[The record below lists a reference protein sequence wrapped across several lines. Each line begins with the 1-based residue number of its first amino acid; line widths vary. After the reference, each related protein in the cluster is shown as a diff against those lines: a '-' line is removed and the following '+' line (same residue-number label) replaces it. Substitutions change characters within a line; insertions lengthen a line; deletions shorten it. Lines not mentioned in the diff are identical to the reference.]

1 MIQEGLNN
9 IRKHAD
15 ATNATIR
22 MIASFPDIIL
32 RIEDNGRGFDVQ
44 NRLVSALDERHMGLR
59 SMKERVALL
68 DGKMR
73 IESRAIQG
81 TKILIEVPIKEEKGE

>member
-1 MIQEGLNN
+1 
-9 IRKHAD
+9 
-15 ATNATIR
+15 
-22 MIASFPDIIL
+22 
-32 RIEDNGRGFDVQ
+32 
-44 NRLVSALDERHMGLR
+44 
-59 SMKERVALL
+59 MKERVALL